1 MPLRPA
7 LFGKGFRS
15 LAGVFRS
22 QPAPEGRVLGLS
34 GRHPEQLRWPLTIT
48 DDFAAITAAELTALA
63 AAHLG
68 AEQAAVVIVRPDKG
82 R

>member
-1 MPLRPA
+1 M
-7 LFGKGFRS
+7 
-15 LAGVFRS
+15 
-22 QPAPEGRVLGLS
+22 LGLS

>member
-1 MPLRPA
+1 MIDAGWLRRRRDDRA
-7 LFGKGFRS
+7 L
-15 LAGVFRS
+15 
-22 QPAPEGRVLGLS
+22 
-34 GRHPEQLRWPLTIT
+34 T
-48 DDFAAITAAELTALA
+48 ITAAELTALA